1 MKILVA
7 VASKHGSTRG
17 IADAIGE
24 TLQQA
29 GHAVDVRNAQDA
41 PSVDVYDAVVAGS
54 AIYMGNWM
62 SEAKSFLQQN
72 EGRFAGRPVW
82 LFSSGPL
89 GEDYPE
95 GMGVPANLDDLVAQ
109 TGARGHE
116 VFVGRLDKSDLSLGE
131 RIISKAVKAPEGDF
145 RDWEAIRAWA
155 RGIAEQ
161 LAASE

>member
-41 PSVDVYDAVVAGS
+41 PSVDGYDAVVAGS

-62 SEAKSFLQQN
+62 SEAKAFLQQN
-72 EGRFAGRPVW
+72 EGRFAGSR
-82 LFSSGPL
+82 SGCL
-89 GEDYPE
+89 AA
-95 GMGVPANLDDLVAQ
+95 V
-109 TGARGHE
+109 
-116 VFVGRLDKSDLSLGE
+116 RLATTIPK
-131 RIISKAVKAPEGDF
+131 
-145 RDWEAIRAWA
+145 AWA
-155 RGIAEQ
+155 CPRT
-161 LAASE
+161 STT